1 MSDKIKNLVSEIES
15 NPASLVEFEKDPA
28 AGAGKAGLSIE
39 ELETINGGGT
49 NRPAFALFD

>member
-1 MSDKIKNLVSEIES
+1 MSEKIKNLVSEIES

-28 AGAGKAGLSIE
+28 AGAAKAGLSIE